1 MAYVWWPQL
10 LCQHALGF
18 TSAPLLAITLNR
30 QALLILIHADHI
42 RPLRNLWHGG
52 ALGQDHV
59 DHMPIHVQVS
69 PFPDVDILYC

>member
-1 MAYVWWPQL
+1 MAYVWWPFANML
-10 LCQHALGF
+10 PSF

-30 QALLILIHADHI
+30 QALLILIHADHTG
-42 RPLRNLWHGG
+42 PLRNLWHGG